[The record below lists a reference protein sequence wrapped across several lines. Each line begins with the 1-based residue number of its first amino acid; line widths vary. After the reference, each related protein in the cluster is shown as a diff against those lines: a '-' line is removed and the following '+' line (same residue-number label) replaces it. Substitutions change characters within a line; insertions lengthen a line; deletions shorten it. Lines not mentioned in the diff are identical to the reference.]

1 MLSNR
6 SFYAVAAW
14 RVSIIVTTQ
23 NKRTTS
29 NALGMMTITS
39 KTYDT
44 VVVSSA
50 RLNTADNID
59 IKYYRIRQVAPITHP
74 PSEHQV
80 QIRRRRPP

>member
-1 MLSNR
+1 
-6 SFYAVAAW
+6 
-14 RVSIIVTTQ
+14 
-23 NKRTTS
+23 
-29 NALGMMTITS
+29 MMTITS

-50 RLNTADNID
+50 RLNTVDNID
-59 IKYYRIRQVAPITHP
+59 IKYYRIRRVAPITHP